1 MDWSVMNLAQ
11 ATVWIANVTDKR
23 EPASVVRMDFMVLH
37 VGILVH
43 RIVKITNATS
53 KLGNVLNAKENVLE
67 RTALVMAS
75 ATRMNVLQ
83 TEDVLIVKLDIMERV
98 VHSNA
103 QQAALVHAKEHMERA
118 KLAGRVC
125 MDCFAMNDVQNIAVV
140 THVIKSL
147 EDARV
152 VRKEDT
158 EKSAYVLAN
167 VEKQNVILI
176 LVFVTN
182 VLRVI
187 MELFAL
193 MHAQLIVIIW
203 DATVTQVNV
212 SSA

>member
-1 MDWSVMNLAQ
+1 MD
-11 ATVWIANVTDKR
+11 
-23 EPASVVRMDFMVLH
+23 
-37 VGILVH
+37 
-43 RIVKITNATS
+43 
-53 KLGNVLNAKENVLE
+53 
-67 RTALVMAS
+67 S

-103 QQAALVHAKEHMERA
+103 QQAALLRATEHRQRVN
-118 KLAGRVC
+118 LARRVS
-125 MDCFAMNDVQNIAVV
+125 MDCFAMNDVQNIAAI
-140 THVIKSL
+140 THVIKLL
-147 EDARV
+147 ED
-152 VRKEDT
+152 VRNVQQEDT
-158 EKSAYVLAN
+158 EKSAYVLDN

-187 MELFAL
+187 MGLFAP

>member
-1 MDWSVMNLAQ
+1 MD
-11 ATVWIANVTDKR
+11 
-23 EPASVVRMDFMVLH
+23 
-37 VGILVH
+37 
-43 RIVKITNATS
+43 
-53 KLGNVLNAKENVLE
+53 
-67 RTALVMAS
+67 S

-103 QQAALVHAKEHMERA
+103 QQAALLRATEHMQRVN
-118 KLAGRVC
+118 LARRVS
-125 MDCFAMNDVQNIAVV
+125 MDCFAMNDVQNIAAI
-140 THVIKSL
+140 THVIKLL
-147 EDARV
+147 ED
-152 VRKEDT
+152 VRNVQQEDM
-158 EKSAYVLAN
+158 EKSAYVLDN

-187 MELFAL
+187 MGLFAL

>member
-1 MDWSVMNLAQ
+1 M
-11 ATVWIANVTDKR
+11 
-23 EPASVVRMDFMVLH
+23 
-37 VGILVH
+37 
-43 RIVKITNATS
+43 
-53 KLGNVLNAKENVLE
+53 
-67 RTALVMAS
+67 
-75 ATRMNVLQ
+75 
-83 TEDVLIVKLDIMERV
+83 LIVKLDIMERV

-103 QQAALVHAKEHMERA
+103 QQAALVHAKEHMQRA
-118 KLAGRVC
+118 KLARRVS
-125 MDCFAMNDVQNIAVV
+125 MDRFAMNDVQNIAVV
-140 THVIKSL
+140 THVIKLL

-187 MELFAL
+187 MEIFAL
-193 MHAQLIVIIW
+193 VHAQLIVIIW

-212 SSA
+212 CSA